1 MLAEPLLMLDT
12 NQGSHSAT
20 LPQALA
26 WLCDASLIGFDGLA
40 AHQRHA
46 WYLFLC
52 QIAALALVRSGEAEA
67 VEDDAA
73 WLDLA
78 DAERWRRRLADLT
91 PGCADTAW
99 SLVAEDLTRPAFLQ
113 PPIGSGTLHGYAI
126 AGRTPDKIDVLITA
140 KGHDIKAARM
150 AAPEPRHWLFALVAL
165 QTLQGYSGRH
175 PPKSF
180 YWGIARMNSGSGS
193 RPLVTFT
200 PGRDLPTRFRRGV
213 QAALATRRKA
223 LDTDGYYYRAN
234 GLALLWLEQW
244 DAEAGF
250 SLKNLDPL
258 FVEVCRRV
266 RLVSDAQGRITAW
279 GKPSELPRVAVPK
292 EAKGN
297 LGDAWTP
304 INAKESTALTV
315 GSTGFDY
322 RLVQRLLN
330 RQEFNRPAAM
340 NMDDLDPAGDVWLHT
355 TVLARGQGKTEG
367 LHERWLRLPREIQN
381 FMRDATRAEMMAEL
395 SGGMIVH
402 ADGAKQALR
411 LGLLKYLQGGG
422 EKVDFKDD
430 RPRAWL
436 DALEQSIDDMFFDHL
451 FARVRSDGD
460 GVTEAAWRNA
470 LAATTRDLFEAAK
483 SRMSP
488 PECRRERASAVASIT
503 FEAALRKA
511 DVTGARATP
520 AAQPDET
527 EEADAA

>member
-1 MLAEPLLMLDT
+1 MLTDPILLLDT
-12 NQGSHSAT
+12 NRDLHLAT

-26 WLCDASLIGFDGLA
+26 YLCDASLIGFDGLA

-46 WYLFLC
+46 WHLFLC

-67 VEDDAA
+67 VEDNTA
-73 WLDLA
+73 WRDLA
-78 DAERWRRRLADLT
+78 DAEGWRRRLADLT

-113 PPIGSGTLHGYAI
+113 APIGSGTLHGYKI
-126 AGRTPDKIDVLITA
+126 AGQTPDEIDVLITA
-140 KGHDIKAARM
+140 KGHDIKAAR
-150 AAPEPRHWLFALVAL
+150 AATPEPRHWLFALVTL

-213 QAALATRRKA
+213 RAAIAARRTA
-223 LDTDGYYYRAN
+223 LDTDGYYYRDD
-234 GLALLWLEQW
+234 GSALLWLEQW
-244 DAEAGF
+244 DAEAGL

-258 FVEVCRRV
+258 FVEICRRV
-266 RLVSDAQGRITAW
+266 RLVPDVQGRITAW
-279 GKPSELPRVAVPK
+279 GKPSEVARVAMPK

-304 INAKESTALTV
+304 IGTKENAALTV
-315 GSTGFDY
+315 GSSGFDY

-330 RQEFNRPAAM
+330 RQEFSRPAAM
-340 NMDDLDPAGDVWLHT
+340 NMDDMDPDGDVWLHAA
-355 TVLARGQGKTEG
+355 VLVRGQGKTEG
-367 LHERWLRLPREIQN
+367 LHERWLLLPREVQN
-381 FMRDATRAEMMAEL
+381 LMRDPTRPEMMAKL

-402 ADGAKQALR
+402 ADGAKRALR

-422 EKVDFKDD
+422 EKVNFEDD

-436 DALEQSIDDMFFDHL
+436 DALEQRIDEMFFYHL
-451 FARVRSDGD
+451 FMRVRHDGD
-460 GVTEAAWRNA
+460 DETAWRTA
-470 LAATTRDLFEAAK
+470 LAKTTRGLFAAAT
-483 SRMSP
+483 SQLSP
-488 PECRRERASAVASIT
+488 PECRRERAFAVAALT
-503 FEAALRKA
+503 FEGLLRKA
-511 DVTGARATP
+511 DVTGVRAE
-520 AAQPDET
+520 PDEEPGET
-527 EEADAA
+527 GEADAA